1 MRNSFVCND
10 SMQNQVSRMSIENHN
25 EDQNEERNLENS
37 QDSTLPSEKPSTLRI
52 WLMEMRLP
60 FATASTVP
68 VLLGT
73 AIAWA
78 KTGIFLFD
86 VFLLTLVAGVCL
98 HFGAN
103 ISNDYFDHISGN
115 DDINVD
121 FVSPFTGGSRMIQL
135 GLLTPRA
142 VLAGSMVFFA
152 IGGIIGIYLTLTRG
166 IWVLVLGVIGAGSAF
181 FYTAPPFKFVHR
193 GIGEVFIGLN
203 FGILM
208 TLGAYYVQTLTLEL
222 EPVVASIP
230 IAILISAVLY
240 INEFPDYTADKAV
253 GKRTMVVL
261 LGKERAALGYAGMMT
276 SVYLSIAIAFI
287 LSIITWYPLIALSTL
302 PLSILGVRRAL
313 KAYDRIFE
321 MIPANVSTVVGHLL
335 TGIVMT
341 VGYILEGLASPLE
354 YVIATGLF
362 FFAISLF
369 MYRKLSLPPS

>member
-1 MRNSFVCND
+1 MSTEDHSEDPNSESD
-10 SMQNQVSRMSIENHN
+10 
-25 EDQNEERNLENS
+25 DPKLDNS
-37 QDSTLPSEKPSTLRI
+37 QDSSLPSERPSTLRI
-52 WLMEMRLP
+52 WLTEMRIP
-60 FATASTVP
+60 FATASTMP
-68 VLLGT
+68 ILLGT

-86 VFLLTLVAGVCL
+86 VFLLTLIAGVSL

-103 ISNDYFDHISGN
+103 ISNDYFDHKSGT

-121 FVSPFTGGSRMIQL
+121 FVSPFTGGARMIQL
-135 GLLTPRA
+135 GYLTPRA

-166 IWVLVLGVIGAGSAF
+166 IWVLILGVIGAGSGF
-181 FYTAPPFKFVHR
+181 FYTAPPFKLVHR
-193 GIGEVFIGLN
+193 GIGEIFIGLN

-208 TLGAYYVQTLTLEL
+208 TLGAYYVQTLTFEL
-222 EPVVASIP
+222 EPIVASLP

-253 GKRTMVVL
+253 GKKTMVVL
-261 LGKERAALGYAGMMT
+261 LGKERAALGYAALMI
-276 SVYLSIAIAFI
+276 SVYVSIATAFI
-287 LSIITWYPLIALSTL
+287 LSIVTWYPLIAFSIL

-321 MIPANVSTVVGHLL
+321 MIPANVSTVTGHLL

-341 VGYILEGLASPLE
+341 VGYILEGFASPLE
-354 YVIATGLF
+354 YVIAIGTF

-369 MYRKLSLPPS
+369 MYRKLSLPPPELPATG